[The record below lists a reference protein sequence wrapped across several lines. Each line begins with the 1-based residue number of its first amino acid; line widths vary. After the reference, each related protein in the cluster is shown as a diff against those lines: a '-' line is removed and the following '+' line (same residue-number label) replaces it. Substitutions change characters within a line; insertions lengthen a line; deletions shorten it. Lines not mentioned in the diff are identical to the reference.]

1 MKYELRVWLDAKKM
15 PKSLTPEE
23 AKKRLTD
30 MANLTKFEGLA
41 RGGDEKRLNPDILI
55 DADGSNQ
62 SPITSAVISYDV
74 GEIKIKRKVDNKDK
88 VYKKKITTIKMNIK
102 GNLYLPL
109 NPNAVGE
116 AVAGVVG
123 SKGDENKL
131 RDTLL
136 LSKWASVKP
145 DAPKAEGYLRGVLL
159 SILTKAGDFRLIS
172 ANNMYVES
180 YSEDY
185 KEGEFGTFELKLA
198 QQREF
203 TSTFKVQGLSGEKQS
218 VIDQIKSGVS
228 KAAEGV
234 AIAAA
239 TAKVAGAVLK
249 KGVETYE
256 KFNGGETEATRWLK
270 FSADTASAAGGL
282 TDAMQKKD
290 YKAAGDTISERI
302 MTGKDTDHALV
313 PLDELEKLNLSW
325 IKADPDRYAKYL
337 KMSENEKRA
346 ELQKAAD
353 EKYQRITIDKNV
365 TKEIRGLYGGDL
377 SELEELYLDQLKKD
391 PERYAKYLKMSDD
404 EKMAELLSMALDEL
418 ENDNA
423 DDDTDDDTTSAKA
436 DDTTSA
442 KADDTT
448 SASHDDTT
456 SASHDDTTSAS
467 HDDTTSVRGTNNASA
482 RAGTIP
488 FTKSGLSS
496 MLGDAA
502 LKKTNGN
509 LNGGGGNGSH

>member
-23 AKKRLTD
+23 AKNRLTD

-55 DADGSNQ
+55 DADGANQ

-74 GEIKIKRKVDNKDK
+74 GEMKFKRNVNGEDKTYKRKV
-88 VYKKKITTIKMNIK
+88 TTIKMNIK

-109 NPNAVGE
+109 NPNAVGK
-116 AVAGVVG
+116 AVAGLVG

-136 LSKWASVKP
+136 LSKWAAVKP

-172 ANNMYVES
+172 ADNMYVES
-180 YSEDY
+180 YSENY
-185 KEGEFGTFELKLA
+185 KDGEFGTFELKLA
-198 QQREF
+198 QEREAGRV
-203 TSTFKVQGLSGEKQS
+203 FKVQGLSGEKQS

-228 KAAEGV
+228 KAATGV

-290 YKAAGDTISERI
+290 YKAAGETISERI

-313 PLDELEKLNLSW
+313 PLAELEKSLLGW

-365 TKEIRGLYGGDL
+365 TKQTRDTYSDRE
-377 SELEELYLDQLKKD
+377 ELEALYLDQIKKD
-391 PERYAKYLKMSDD
+391 PERYEKYQKMTDD

-418 ENDNA
+418 END
-423 DDDTDDDTTSAKA
+423 KA
-436 DDTTSA
+436 DN
-442 KADDTT
+442 
-448 SASHDDTT
+448 
-456 SASHDDTTSAS
+456 
-467 HDDTTSVRGTNNASA
+467 TTSVKGGTNPPGHDGEAS
-482 RAGTIP
+482 R
-488 FTKSGLSS
+488 
-496 MLGDAA
+496 
-502 LKKTNGN
+502 
-509 LNGGGGNGSH
+509 